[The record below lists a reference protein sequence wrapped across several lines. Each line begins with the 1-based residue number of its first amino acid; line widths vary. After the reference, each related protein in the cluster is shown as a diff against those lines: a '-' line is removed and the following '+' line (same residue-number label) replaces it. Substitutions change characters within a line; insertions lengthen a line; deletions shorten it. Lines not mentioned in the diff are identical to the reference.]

1 MILKSYTDI
10 LKEAAET
17 EEVNTVSDLISD
29 EIKAQY
35 DKCVEEMVIIP
46 KDTVAYKVE
55 MIPVFEN
62 ESKYYVEFDN
72 MAKYMKSENISDV
85 ATAFKNIAEANDIDS
100 SSLAVV
106 IESKEYMESVI
117 KEAIEQSKAGD
128 KSLLESCELSMKLI
142 EMMKSEGINVVT
154 TR

>member
-1 MILKSYTDI
+1 MITKSYTNI
-10 LKEAAET
+10 LKEAAEA
-17 EEVNTVSDLISD
+17 EEFNVSNLISD
-29 EIKAQY
+29 EIKSQY
-35 DKCVEEMVIIP
+35 DECVKEMTVIP
-46 KDTVAYKVE
+46 KNTVAYKAE
-55 MIPVFEN
+55 MVPVFQN
-62 ESKYYVEFDN
+62 ESNYYVEFDN
-72 MAKYMKSENISDV
+72 VAKYMKSAEVSDV
-85 ATAFKNIAEANDIDS
+85 AIALNNIAEANDINS